1 VTVQDILPLLTGPAA
16 AVAVLV
22 WLVWMQRRDLTDLRR
37 ALEAERVRADSAEE
51 AARTSLAVI
60 SSLTGQALPVPPP
73 YPRRSYR
80 GRPPPQGGD
89 EAE

>member
-1 VTVQDILPLLTGPAA
+1 MTIQDLLPLLTGPVAA
-16 AVAVLV
+16 LVVLV
-22 WLVWMQRRDLTDLRR
+22 WLVWMQRRDIADMRK

-73 YPRRSYR
+73 YPRRYR
-80 GRPPPQGGD
+80 RVSPPPEGG
-89 EAE
+89 EAG

>member
-1 VTVQDILPLLTGPAA
+1 VTVQDLLPLLTGPVAA
-16 AVAVLV
+16 LVVLV
-22 WLVWMQRRDLTDLRR
+22 WLVWMQRRDITDLRR

-60 SSLTGQALPVPPP
+60 SSLTGRALPVAPP
-73 YPRRSYR
+73 YPRRAYR
-80 GRPPPQGGD
+80 GRPPPPEGD